1 MTTTATKKK
10 VAMTSEKHEAVH
22 VIVYGDTQAKKTTFA
37 ATFPK
42 SSKRPM
48 WVALFDPPDKA
59 APYYRKGTVGPI
71 EKGEF
76 GPFRSVMNKDG
87 NEIIRVNFFHDL
99 RLLKKKPKVTAYSNF
114 LMAMDRMYDEIDQW
128 STIVI
133 DSVTYLDLCA
143 RNYEQYVVNPGAK
156 EPRQWRAGAADAI
169 ERVIMCGLAYISECN
184 VIVIAHTGNKE
195 VTMHMDKVHSLAAPG
210 RLQKNMPTGYGE
222 LYHAVVVKDE
232 DDEDQSIWQLQ
243 TRPTEEFFAGSLIGA
258 PNLCPPDYKA
268 LWLNES

>member
-1 MTTTATKKK
+1 MPVKA
-10 VAMTSEKHEAVH
+10 EKHEAIH
-22 VIVYGDTQAKKTTFA
+22 AIVYGDTQAGKSSFA

-59 APYYRKGTVGPI
+59 KPYYDKGTVQPI

-76 GPFRSVMNKDG
+76 GAYRSVLNKDG
-87 NEIIRVNFFHDL
+87 NEIIRVNMFHDL
-99 RLLKKKPKVTAYSNF
+99 QLLKAKPKVTAYSRF
-114 LMAMDRMYDEIDQW
+114 LKAMERMYEEVDQW

-133 DSVTYLDLCA
+133 DSCTYLDLCA
-143 RNYEQYVVNPGAK
+143 RNYEQFVTNPTAK

-169 ERVIMCGLAYISECN
+169 ERVIMCGLAYVAECN
-184 VIVIAHTGNKE
+184 VVVIAHTGNKE

-222 LYHAVVVKDE
+222 LYHAVVIEDE
-232 DDEDQSIWQLQ
+232 DNEGQTIFQLQ
-243 TRPTEEFFAGSLIGA
+243 TRSTEDFFAGSLIKA
-258 PNLCPPDYKA
+258 PNPCKPTYQS
-268 LWLNES
+268 LWKPSED